1 MSENESSTEVET
13 LPPAKSDAEQALRD
27 QQQAPKP
34 EAAAP
39 EAETTEAKPEKPN
52 RTKAYIERLQERV
65 RAAEDRA
72 RELESARI
80 ATQPASS
87 HHSSQPQNNRGAAA
101 DGEPTLEGHDYDLEA
116 YTRAHSRWAA
126 EQIIRER
133 ETAAN
138 EQRERQTF
146 QEKMDS
152 YAERAAEFEE
162 SHPDYREA
170 IDGFFAD
177 YQPSREIQLAIIG
190 HERGPEIAYYV
201 ANSDDEA
208 FTLANTLPQNAA
220 AAVSR
225 LIKRMD
231 AAQQAPIPSP
241 PSPVRTISQAPAP
254 TPRVGGRSVAVV
266 PPEKQTDDDWYRA
279 DLERRRKR

>member
-1 MSENESSTEVET
+1 MNENESSTPEVDT

-27 QQQAPKP
+27 AAKP
-34 EAAAP
+34 ETPAATEP
-39 EAETTEAKPEKPN
+39 EATEAKPKPEKPN
-52 RTKAYIERLQERV
+52 RTGAYIERLQERA

-72 RELESARI
+72 RELEARL
-80 ATQPASS
+80 ATPPASS
-87 HHSSQPQNNRGAAA
+87 HHSSQPQNNRGAAE
-101 DGEPTLEGHDYDLEA
+101 GEPTLEGHDYDLEA

-126 EQIIRER
+126 EQIIKER
-133 ETAAN
+133 EETARQN
-138 EQRERQTF
+138 SERQTF

-170 IDGFFAD
+170 IDGFLAD

-241 PSPVRTISQAPAP
+241 PPQVRTISQAPAP

>member
-1 MSENESSTEVET
+1 MNVENESSTEVET

-27 QQQAPKP
+27 AAKQEAPAATEP
-34 EAAAP
+34 EA
-39 EAETTEAKPEKPN
+39 TEAKPKPEKPN
-52 RTKAYIERLQERV
+52 RTGAYIERLQERA

-72 RELESARI
+72 RELEARL
-80 ATQPASS
+80 ATPAAPA
-87 HHSSQPQNNRGAAA
+87 HHSSQPRNNGGAAE
-101 DGEPTLEGHDYDLEA
+101 GEPTLEGHNYDLEA
-116 YTRAHSRWAA
+116 YTRAHSRWGA
-126 EQIIRER
+126 EQIIKER
-133 ETAAN
+133 ETAAS

-146 QEKMDS
+146 QQTMDS

-241 PSPVRTISQAPAP
+241 PPVRTISQAPAP